1 MEENFSSE
9 KRNDRVEEI
18 MTQVAEF
25 AYFMTNSNFFTY
37 HIQCM
42 KLNLKKCED
51 TFIGNP
57 AKNLKGISGGERRR
71 LAFGCELLTNPN
83 LLFCDEP
90 TSGLDSFMAMA
101 LVESMRTEANSGKV
115 FEYLFFFS

>member
-1 MEENFSSE
+1 M
-9 KRNDRVEEI
+9 
-18 MTQVAEF
+18 
-25 AYFMTNSNFFTY
+25 
-37 HIQCM
+37 
-42 KLNLKKCED
+42 KKCED
-51 TFIGNP
+51 TYIGNP

-101 LVESMRTEANSGKV
+101 LVESMREQANSGKV
-115 FEYLFFFS
+115 NFYITMNRICFTKILALLLDRLF